1 MIYFVRHGETDYNK
15 QGRAQGHMDIPLN
28 ETGLMQAKTV
38 AKALKNTKLDV
49 IYSSPLQ
56 RAKVTAD
63 TINTHHNVEV
73 ICDDRLKELY
83 LGDRQGVVL
92 RDCSKDELDEFF
104 KDPKKFGAESYDELC
119 SRVEDMY
126 KSIEQMG
133 KTKNILIVAHGGV
146 YRAIA
151 RYIMGLD
158 SVHSEKIQS
167 LKNCEVVNFSN
178 MAKEK
183 DLG

>member
-83 LGDRQGVVL
+83 RGDIQGGVL
-92 RDCSKDELDEFF
+92 RDCSKD
-104 KDPKKFGAESYDELC
+104 
-119 SRVEDMY
+119 
-126 KSIEQMG
+126 
-133 KTKNILIVAHGGV
+133 
-146 YRAIA
+146 
-151 RYIMGLD
+151 
-158 SVHSEKIQS
+158 
-167 LKNCEVVNFSN
+167 
-178 MAKEK
+178 
-183 DLG
+183 